1 MELLTFFRL
10 LAATSGLLVLKF
22 LSQVISQ
29 MILIFYSAKG
39 DLGFAKVAKQASTS
53 RIAAGALVVHLQIG
67 AKIARLAQKNRKVS
81 ESKNLAFGEKWCDNF
96 NAS

>member
-1 MELLTFFRL
+1 
-10 LAATSGLLVLKF
+10 
-22 LSQVISQ
+22 

-67 AKIARLAQKNRKVS
+67 AKIARLAQKVEK
-81 ESKNLAFGEKWCDNF
+81 LANPRTWPLEKSGATTSTRVEW
-96 NAS
+96 